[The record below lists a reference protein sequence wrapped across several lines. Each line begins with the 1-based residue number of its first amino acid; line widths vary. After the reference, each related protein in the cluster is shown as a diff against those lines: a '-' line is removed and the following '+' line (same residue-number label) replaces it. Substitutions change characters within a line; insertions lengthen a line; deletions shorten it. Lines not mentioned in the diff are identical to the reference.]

1 MENNKYKNSKI
12 FEIINKKG
20 RFIGST
26 FSLALS
32 NKLASYRRDYLN
44 YIKGLKKYNVVFEIL
59 KHGCYKINLLELYSC
74 SSIDELRAREQFWI
88 EKLSCIN
95 KDYENFENDVSQDVK
110 IENDV
115 SQDVKIENDV
125 SQDEKVENDAI
136 KIEADVSQDVK
147 IENDVSQDEKVENNI
162 IDKPNNFEKI
172 RIKVEPFKFKI
183 EEPTYDIRQKTKI
196 KKKKLNSTRKTPFVF
211 DKIKQLD
218 KIEKKITKSI
228 DFKFESESESESDE
242 NESESDEEE
251 FEFIDGDYNNII
263 DKYNTSETM
272 SFLALCKE
280 NLLKK
285 GRTDII
291 DKCFEKYNSFVKT
304 DMTLKSYAK
313 DMIQNILKINRLT

>member
-95 KDYENFENDVSQDVK
+95 KDYENFENDVSQDVKIENDVSQDVK

-228 DFKFESESESESDE
+228 DFK
-242 NESESDEEE
+242 
-251 FEFIDGDYNNII
+251 I
-263 DKYNTSETM
+263 
-272 SFLALCKE
+272 
-280 NLLKK
+280 
-285 GRTDII
+285 
-291 DKCFEKYNSFVKT
+291 
-304 DMTLKSYAK
+304 
-313 DMIQNILKINRLT
+313 